1 MNKPLLMVKNTL
13 FFWLVVILISSC
25 HTQAQKTTTVKA
37 TETVGFRKPD
47 IKVGAAQLNDYKG
60 LLKEKRIGLIANQGS
75 IIPSR
80 NGDSMIHLVDTLL
93 SLDID
98 VIKVFSPEHGFR
110 GTADAG
116 AYVNDGIDA
125 KTGLPLVSL
134 YGVNKKPSEKQ
145 LSDLDILVF
154 DIQDV
159 GVRFYTYISTLHY
172 VMEAAAENDI
182 PVIVLDRA
190 NPNIHYVD
198 GPVLQPQFESFVGL
212 HPVPVVYG
220 MSIGEYAQ
228 MINGE
233 NWLNGGILCDLTVI
247 KVQNY
252 TRSTTYDLPTKPSPN
267 LPNAQ
272 SINLYP
278 SLCFFEGTDVSC
290 GRGTDFPF
298 QIFGNPNLPETTYFY
313 SFIPKP
319 NAGASNPKH
328 QGKICQGLD
337 LRKEAKLNEIQLQ
350 WLIDS
355 YDKFPNKETFFNHYF
370 NTLAGN
376 AELQE
381 QIKLGYSQED
391 IKKSWQP
398 DLEKFKKVREKYL
411 LYP

>member
-233 NWLNGGILCDLTVI
+233 NWLNGGILCDLTVH
-247 KVQNY
+247 
-252 TRSTTYDLPTKPSPN
+252 
-267 LPNAQ
+267 
-272 SINLYP
+272 
-278 SLCFFEGTDVSC
+278 FE
-290 GRGTDFPF
+290 
-298 QIFGNPNLPETTYFY
+298 
-313 SFIPKP
+313 
-319 NAGASNPKH
+319 
-328 QGKICQGLD
+328 
-337 LRKEAKLNEIQLQ
+337 
-350 WLIDS
+350 
-355 YDKFPNKETFFNHYF
+355 
-370 NTLAGN
+370 
-376 AELQE
+376 
-381 QIKLGYSQED
+381 
-391 IKKSWQP
+391 
-398 DLEKFKKVREKYL
+398 
-411 LYP
+411 